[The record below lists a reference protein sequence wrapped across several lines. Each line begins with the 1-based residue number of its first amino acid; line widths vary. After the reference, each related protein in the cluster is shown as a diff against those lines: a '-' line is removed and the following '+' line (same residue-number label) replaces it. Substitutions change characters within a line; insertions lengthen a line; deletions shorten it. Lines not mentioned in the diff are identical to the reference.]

1 MNSVTC
7 QASSERHRSL
17 TPREVRA
24 AAFSG
29 RPLRRW
35 GTHAT
40 AATRAGR
47 AHRARAP
54 RQPTP
59 ASWATGALRPAA
71 SAALM
76 PSAVEYT
83 LVMRPMRSG
92 NSRLTMPGK
101 STLPTAIAAP
111 RSAVPRKS
119 AASAPAERTRI
130 PAASASR
137 LASSARSTPNTRASR
152 GAIGESTPN
161 VRSGSVVSRPA
172 TPLDTLV
179 SARISPIR
187 GATEVS
193 AGRRFAARSTSPE
206 TSNTHRKPE
215 GPRWSARSAVSVAG
229 TFFVMQTGY
238 TAARVRALPTL
249 PKGDDRVGDDR
260 PRLALLPL
268 YAVNRLLLPHGRVWR
283 GQVDTGRELE
293 PEVCFAVDE

>member
-111 RSAVPRKS
+111 KSAVPRKS
-119 AASAPAERTRI
+119 AASAPHAEHAGQPRCDRREHTEGQERQRREQARHAVGYAGVRPDLADQGRDGGDRRTQVRRQEHE
-130 PAASASR
+130 PR
-137 LASSARSTPNTRASR
+137 YEQPPPKTRWATTV
-152 GAIGESTPN
+152 GTIG
-161 VRSGSVVSRPA
+161 G
-172 TPLDTLV
+172 
-179 SARISPIR
+179 IR
-187 GATEVS
+187 G
-193 AGRRFAARSTSPE
+193 
-206 TSNTHRKPE
+206 
-215 GPRWSARSAVSVAG
+215 
-229 TFFVMQTGY
+229 
-238 TAARVRALPTL
+238 
-249 PKGDDRVGDDR
+249 
-260 PRLALLPL
+260 
-268 YAVNRLLLPHGRVWR
+268 
-283 GQVDTGRELE
+283 
-293 PEVCFAVDE
+293 